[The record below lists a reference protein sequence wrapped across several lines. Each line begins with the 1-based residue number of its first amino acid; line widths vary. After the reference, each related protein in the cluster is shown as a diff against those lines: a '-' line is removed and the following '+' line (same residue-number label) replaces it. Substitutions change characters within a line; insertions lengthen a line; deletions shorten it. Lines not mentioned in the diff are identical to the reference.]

1 MPAPEGYVD
10 VAQRIREFYERYPD
24 GSLQTGDPELFH
36 VGDKTYVAVQALAFR
51 APDDRCPGSG
61 SAWEPVP
68 GPTPFTRDSEL
79 QNAETSAW
87 GRAIVA
93 LGFETKHIASANE
106 VRNRQASSERE
117 QSGESARVSEPSR
130 SEGASGWPRVS
141 ELLEKLEA
149 ALPTQ
154 DGQNS
159 HAVEIRMWSENK
171 FGKKSH
177 QLTPDEVAEVV
188 KECEHRLKEA
198 NVPF

>member
-10 VAQRIREFYERYPD
+10 VATRIAEFYKTFPE
-24 GSLQTGDPELFH
+24 GSLQTGEPQLFH
-36 VGDKTYVAVQALAFR
+36 VGDKSFVAVQATAYR
-51 APDDRCPGSG
+51 TPGDECPATGT
-61 SAWEPVP
+61 AWEPVP

-93 LGFETKHIASANE
+93 LGFETKHIASSNE
-106 VRNRQASSERE
+106 VRNRQAAPPTNSDASATN
-117 QSGESARVSEPSR
+117 GEP
-130 SEGASGWPRVS
+130 ASGWPRVS
-141 ELLEKLEA
+141 KLLEALEE

-159 HAVEIRMWSENK
+159 HNKEIRLWSEDK

-177 QLTPDEVAEVV
+177 DFTPDEVAQVV
-188 KECEHRLKEA
+188 AELEKRLKDAE
-198 NVPF
+198 VPFG